1 MTAQE
6 AQFQKMTQ
14 APLPGLITTMAVP
27 TIITMLI
34 TAVYNMADT
43 FFVSQLG
50 TSAAGA
56 VGIVFS
62 IMAVIQAIGFMLGIG
77 AGNLV
82 SRSLGEKDPER
93 ASCAASTAFFAVLVF
108 GSAVTI
114 LGTIFLDPLMRL
126 LGATP
131 TILPFARDY
140 ARFILF
146 GAPIMGGSFVLNNI
160 LRGEGHAAFAMLGI
174 GTGGILN
181 IALDPLFIYGFD
193 LGIKGAAL
201 ATLVSQCVGFL
212 ILLSFFLRKKSQAEL
227 HISKVSRKPDML
239 FAVIKTGMPSFCRQS
254 LMSVAAVLLNR
265 NAAVYGDAAVA
276 AMSIVGR
283 VFMFIFSFMLGFGQ
297 GFQPVAGFNFGAK
310 RYDRVRKAT
319 YFTMFVGTVLMTVLS
334 LAGFFAAPY
343 AMAAFRRDDLEVIE
357 IGARALRAQCF
368 VLPLFGVST
377 VTNMLLQ
384 VTGQSGQAT
393 FLSMCRNGIFYMPAI
408 LIAPQLLG
416 LTGVQIAQPAADL
429 ATFLVTLPML
439 LMFLKK
445 LNLWEQFEKAQEA
458 DRSAPSRSL

>member
-1 MTAQE
+1 MTSHE
-6 AQFQKMTQ
+6 AHYRKMTET
-14 APLPGLITTMAVP
+14 PLPKLITTMAVP

-43 FFVSQLG
+43 FFVAQLG

-77 AGNLV
+77 AGSLV
-82 SRSLGEKDPER
+82 SRYLGAKEQEL
-93 ASCAASTAFFAVLVF
+93 ASRAASTAFFAVLVF
-108 GSAVTI
+108 GSCITI
-114 LGTIFLDPLMRL
+114 AGTIFLDPLMRL

-140 ARFILF
+140 ASFILF

-160 LRGEGHAAFAMLGI
+160 LRGEGHATFAMLGI
-174 GTGGILN
+174 GAGGILN
-181 IALDPLFIYGFD
+181 IALDPLFIYVFN

-201 ATLVSQCVGFL
+201 ATVISQSVGFV
-212 ILLSFFLRKKSQAEL
+212 ILLSFFLRKKSQAQL
-227 HISKVSRKPDML
+227 HIRNVSRKPDML
-239 FAVIKTGMPSFCRQS
+239 VSVIKTGMPSFCRQS

-310 RYDRVRKAT
+310 RFDRVRKAT
-319 YFTMFVGTVLMTVLS
+319 YFTIVVGTLLMTALS
-334 LAGFFAAPY
+334 IAGFFAAPY
-343 AMAAFRRDDLEVIE
+343 AMSVFRRDDAEVIR
-357 IGARALRAQCF
+357 IGAQALRAQCL

-408 LIAPQLLG
+408 IIAPQLIG
-416 LTGVQIAQPAADL
+416 LAGVQIAQPAADL
-429 ATFLVTLPML
+429 ATFLVTFPL
-439 LMFLKK
+439 LIRFLKK
-445 LNLWEQFEKAQEA
+445 LNRWEQNETAAANK
-458 DRSAPSRSL
+458 